1 MNLPEALDPVSIEIV
16 RNALISAAVE
26 MGIVLKRTAYN
37 YIINEG
43 QDFSVGL
50 FNELGETLAQAPGL
64 PEFVCD
70 IPSAIHSIID
80 DIGGVERFAE
90 GDIYLTNDPYA
101 NTFHVHDVNAIKPIF
116 LAGELIGFSC
126 VRAHWHD
133 LGGASGAGSLQ
144 ATEVFQEGIILR
156 SVRLY
161 NAGELNVDILRIV
174 RENTRLP
181 DGVLGDIRAQVGA
194 CRIGELRYLEIVE
207 RFGNS
212 RFRSATQQIL
222 DIGEQQAR
230 EALLR
235 IPPGVYEAETCLDND
250 GLDLD
255 RPLPVKALVK
265 VDADRISID
274 VSGSAAWCRGP
285 MHANKNTTTSICRMV
300 FKMLTTPTEPANE
313 GHFRMVTVK
322 IPEESIFNAKRP
334 QGTWP
339 GFFALEALI
348 DVIKRALAEAIPDR
362 VNADDYGKCTPAH
375 IKGNYPDGSIFFL
388 ADTEGGGWGGKP
400 YEDGENAMLFG
411 DVRIT
416 PVELL
421 ESKYPVRL
429 SAVSLKTGFGRA
441 RVLAWRLGRNQ
452 GLSLPRFR
460 HEFQCR
466 PGSSGLP
473 ARGCAGWRERARESY
488 CRQGCRW
495 RRKTTPVQSY
505 RLSSRFGRDHQLTDS
520 GRRRL
525 WEPLAARSGTGNAR
539 CAAGIDLAAPSQI
552 SLWRGNR
559 RREQF
564 GSIGRDQET
573 SRIAGR
579 KPADRLAAS
588 ISGMQLKPLGGSEKG
603 CRAHAKYHTL
613 SLREQGSL

>member
-1 MNLPEALDPVSIEIV
+1 M
-16 RNALISAAVE
+16 
-26 MGIVLKRTAYN
+26 
-37 YIINEG
+37 
-43 QDFSVGL
+43 
-50 FNELGETLAQAPGL
+50 
-64 PEFVCD
+64 
-70 IPSAIHSIID
+70 
-80 DIGGVERFAE
+80 
-90 GDIYLTNDPYA
+90 
-101 NTFHVHDVNAIKPIF
+101 
-116 LAGELIGFSC
+116 
-126 VRAHWHD
+126 
-133 LGGASGAGSLQ
+133 
-144 ATEVFQEGIILR
+144 
-156 SVRLY
+156 
-161 NAGELNVDILRIV
+161 DILRIV

-207 RFGNS
+207 RFGNN

-285 MHANKNTTTSICRMV
+285 MHANKNTTASICRMV

-429 SAVSLKTGFGRA
+429 AQYRLRPDSGGPGCWRGGLGVIKDYLCLASGMSFNAGLDRQVCPPQGVLGGGSAPGNRIVVKDADGGEKLLPSKVTDYPVASGEIISLQTAGGGGYGNPLQRDPERVMHDVQLGLISPRQA
-441 RVLAWRLGRNQ
+441 RLAYGVAIDEESNSVRLDETRK
-452 GLSLPRFR
+452 L
-460 HEFQCR
+460 
-466 PGSSGLP
+466 
-473 ARGCAGWRERARESY
+473 RESLVASP
-488 CRQGCRW
+488 QTGS
-495 RRKTTPVQSY
+495 P
-505 RLSSRFGRDHQLTDS
+505 
-520 GRRRL
+520 
-525 WEPLAARSGTGNAR
+525 PRSVACN
-539 CAAGIDLAAPSQI
+539 
-552 SLWRGNR
+552 
-559 RREQF
+559 
-564 GSIGRDQET
+564 
-573 SRIAGR
+573 
-579 KPADRLAAS
+579 
-588 ISGMQLKPLGGSEKG
+588 
-603 CRAHAKYHTL
+603 
-613 SLREQGSL
+613 

>member
-1 MNLPEALDPVSIEIV
+1 MKLPEALDPVSIEIV

-26 MGIVLKRTAYN
+26 MSIVLKRTAYN

-116 LAGELIGFSC
+116 LAGDLIGFSC
-126 VRAHWHD
+126 ARAHWHD

-144 ATEVFQEGIILR
+144 ATEVFQEGVILR

-161 NAGELNVDILRIV
+161 NAGELNVDIMRIV

-181 DGVLGDIRAQVGA
+181 DGVLGDIRAQIGA
-194 CRIGELRYLEIVE
+194 CRIGEQRYLEIVE
-207 RFGNS
+207 RFGSS
-212 RFRSATQQIL
+212 RFHSATQQIL

-313 GHFRMVTVK
+313 GHFRMVTVT

-429 SAVSLKTGFGRA
+429 AQYRLRPDSGGPGCWRGGLGVIKDYLCLASGMSFNAGLDRQVCPPQGVLGGGSAPGNRIVVKDADGGEKLLPSKVTDYPVASGEIISLQTAGGGGYGNPLQRDPERVAHDVQLGMVSA
-441 RVLAWRLGRNQ
+441 RQARLAYGVVIDEESNSVRLDETRK
-452 GLSLPRFR
+452 L
-460 HEFQCR
+460 
-466 PGSSGLP
+466 
-473 ARGCAGWRERARESY
+473 RESL
-488 CRQGCRW
+488 
-495 RRKTTPVQSY
+495 V
-505 RLSSRFGRDHQLTDS
+505 
-520 GRRRL
+520 
-525 WEPLAARSGTGNAR
+525 ARPQTGSPPRSVACN
-539 CAAGIDLAAPSQI
+539 
-552 SLWRGNR
+552 
-559 RREQF
+559 
-564 GSIGRDQET
+564 
-573 SRIAGR
+573 
-579 KPADRLAAS
+579 
-588 ISGMQLKPLGGSEKG
+588 
-603 CRAHAKYHTL
+603 
-613 SLREQGSL
+613 

>member
-1 MNLPEALDPVSIEIV
+1 MKLPKALDPVSIEIV

-26 MGIVLKRTAYN
+26 MSIVLKRTAYN

-80 DIGGVERFAE
+80 DIGGVERFE
-90 GDIYLTNDPYA
+90 DGDIYLTNDPYA

-116 LAGELIGFSC
+116 LDKELIGFSC

-133 LGGASGAGSLQ
+133 LGGASGAGSMQ
-144 ATEVFQEGIILR
+144 ATEVFQEGLILR

-161 NAGELNVDILRIV
+161 RAGELSEDILRII

-194 CRIGELRYLEIVE
+194 CRIGEQRYLEIVE
-207 RFGNS
+207 RFGVS
-212 RFRSATQQIL
+212 RFQAATQQIL
-222 DIGEQQAR
+222 EIGEQQAR
-230 EALLR
+230 EALMR
-235 IPPGVYEAETCLDND
+235 IPQGIYEAETCLDND
-250 GLDLD
+250 GVDLD
-255 RPLPVKALVK
+255 RPLPVKATVK
-265 VDADRISID
+265 VDEDRITID
-274 VSGSAAWCRGP
+274 VSGSAAWCVGP

-313 GHFRMVTVK
+313 GHFRMVSVT
-322 IPEESIFNAKRP
+322 IPDESIFNAKRP

-375 IKGNYPDGSIFFL
+375 IKGTYPDGSIFFL

-429 SAVSLKTGFGRA
+429 TQYRLRPDSGGPGRWRGGLGVIKDYQCRAPGMTFNAGLDRQVCPPQGVLHGHSAFGNRIVIKDVDGTETVLPSKVTDYPVDPGQTISFQTA
-441 RVLAWRLGRNQ
+441 GGGGYGDPLLRDIGRVADDVRLGLVSVPQARSSYGVVVDQENISVEMQETNKLRDSMLANQ
-452 GLSLPRFR
+452 ENGSLP
-460 HEFQCR
+460 
-466 PGSSGLP
+466 
-473 ARGCAGWRERARESY
+473 
-488 CRQGCRW
+488 
-495 RRKTTPVQSY
+495 
-505 RLSSRFGRDHQLTDS
+505 
-520 GRRRL
+520 
-525 WEPLAARSGTGNAR
+525 
-539 CAAGIDLAAPSQI
+539 
-552 SLWRGNR
+552 
-559 RREQF
+559 
-564 GSIGRDQET
+564 
-573 SRIAGR
+573 
-579 KPADRLAAS
+579 
-588 ISGMQLKPLGGSEKG
+588 
-603 CRAHAKYHTL
+603 
-613 SLREQGSL
+613 